1 MTILIKFEIR
11 LKLINSK
18 IPEKDFYLNDALTV
32 SKELLG
38 MLLVRKTG
46 KKFAAVRIVETEAY
60 IGEHDPACH
69 AFGKVTNR
77 NSVMFGQE
85 GRAYV
90 YFIYGYYYCFNA
102 VCGKEGV
109 GNAVLIRAG
118 EPEQGIDIM
127 RFNRPDVKNDIEL
140 TNGPSK
146 LCMALNIDKTLNGSD
161 ITDPESKVFIT
172 GNSGTDDFD
181 INISRRIG
189 LNKGIEFPYRF
200 FIKDNP
206 YVTKHKFNKEIINN

>member
-1 MTILIKFEIR
+1 M
-11 LKLINSK
+11 
-18 IPEKDFYLNDALTV
+18 PERDFYLNDALTV
-32 SKELLG
+32 SKDLLG

-46 KKFAAVRIVETEAY
+46 KKYAAVRIVETEAY

-77 NSVMFGQE
+77 NSVMYGQE

-90 YFIYGYYYCFNA
+90 YFIYGNYYCFNV

-118 EPEQGIDIM
+118 EPAEGIDIM
-127 RFNRPDVKNDIEL
+127 RRNRPDVKNDIDL

-146 LCMALNIDKTLNGSD
+146 LCMALNIDKKLNDAD
-161 ITDPESKVFIT
+161 ITDP
-172 GNSGTDDFD
+172 NSNIFVTKDSGINDFEV
-181 INISRRIG
+181 NISRRIG

-200 FIKDNP
+200 FIRDNP
-206 YVTKHKFNKEIINN
+206 YVTKHKLNKELINN

>member
-1 MTILIKFEIR
+1 M
-11 LKLINSK
+11 
-18 IPEKDFYLNDALTV
+18 PGKDFYLNDALTV
-32 SKELLG
+32 SKNLLG
-38 MLLVRKTG
+38 MLLVRKIG

-77 NSVMFGQE
+77 NSVMYGQE

-90 YFIYGYYYCFNA
+90 YFIYGNYYCFNV

-118 EPEQGIDIM
+118 EPAEGIDIM
-127 RFNRPDVKNDIEL
+127 RRNRPDVKNDIDL

-146 LCMALNIDKTLNGSD
+146 LCMALNIDKKLNGAD
-161 ITDPESKVFIT
+161 ITDPESNVFIT
-172 GNSGTDDFD
+172 GDSGINEFE

-200 FIKDNP
+200 FIRDNP
-206 YVTKHKFNKEIINN
+206 YVTKHKLNKELINN